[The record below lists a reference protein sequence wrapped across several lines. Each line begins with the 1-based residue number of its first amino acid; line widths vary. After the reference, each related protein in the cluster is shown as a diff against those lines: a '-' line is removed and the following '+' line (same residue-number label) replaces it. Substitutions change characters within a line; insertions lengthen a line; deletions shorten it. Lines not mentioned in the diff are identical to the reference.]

1 LQRVISRRDRVLLRR
16 ARINGNRSAIGAL
29 SAKGDEMNAVIRMA
43 AVLALATFIG
53 RAGMAADPI
62 KIGVVNEITGVQA
75 QAGEFTVNGIKLAQ
89 EEINTAGGILGRRIE
104 LQIEDNQS
112 SNPGTVLAFS
122 KLGGRGDIAG
132 IIGPIRST
140 QIQAASPTIAKSGI
154 PTMIGGTDTSLTHVN
169 NRWVFR
175 ARPNDSY
182 SSRVI
187 ADFGVNTLKLRKWA
201 IIHSTDAF
209 GSGGAKALTAALAA
223 QGITPVLDQGYTNNS
238 QDFAAVVLSIKKA
251 DADIL
256 ATYMTLESDVGIFAR
271 QLRQLGVTIPWVGS
285 PSIIAVTSL
294 KLAGETLHGTYAIT
308 DFTTDAN
315 DLTRAFVKKYRD
327 KYGINPDTFASWS
340 YDATQVLAL
349 AIRNAGSTEP
359 EAVRS
364 AILAIKGYKGLEGT
378 YEFDQNGDGLHGY
391 NIVRNEGG
399 RIVFMKRVDFPV
411 Q

>member
-1 LQRVISRRDRVLLRR
+1 MKTTIRIRAALGVALLLGT
-16 ARINGNRSAIGAL
+16 A
-29 SAKGDEMNAVIRMA
+29 
-43 AVLALATFIG
+43 ALA
-53 RAGMAADPI
+53 AEPI

-89 EEINTAGGILGRRIE
+89 EEINNAGGVLGRRIE

-112 SNPGTVLAFS
+112 TNPGTVLAFS

-132 IIGPIRST
+132 IVGPIRST
-140 QIQAASPTIAKSGI
+140 QVQAASPTIAKSGI

-169 NRWVFR
+169 NRWLFR

-187 ADFGVNTLKLRKWA
+187 ADFGVNTLKMKKWA

-223 QGITPVLDQGYTNNS
+223 QGVAPVLDQGYTNNS
-238 QDFAAVVLSIKKA
+238 QDFAAVVLSIKKSE
-251 DADIL
+251 ADIL
-256 ATYMTLESDVGIFAR
+256 ATYMTLEPDVGIFAR

-285 PSIIAVTSL
+285 PSLIAVTSL
-294 KLAGETLHGTYAIT
+294 NLAGESLYGTYAIT
-308 DFTTDAN
+308 DFTTGAN
-315 DLTRAFVKKYRD
+315 DLTRSFMKKYHD
-327 KYGINPDTFASWS
+327 KYGVNPDTFASWS

-349 AIRNAGSTEP
+349 AIRTAGSTEP
-359 EAVRS
+359 EAVRL
-364 AILAIKGYKGLEGT
+364 AILAIRGYKGLEGT

-391 NIVRNEGG
+391 NIVKNDGG
-399 RIVFMKRVDFPV
+399 KIVFIKRVDFPA